1 MTSLTSQVATLVSYL
16 LILYSVMFR
25 TIYTVFLCSPVVID
39 SEITYYMSN
48 YNHVNY
54 DRFFLRKAL
63 IECFLVVML
72 DLLEGTLSAWSRSR
86 PSNDLIFLAL

>member
-1 MTSLTSQVATLVSYL
+1 
-16 LILYSVMFR
+16 
-25 TIYTVFLCSPVVID
+25 
-39 SEITYYMSN
+39 MSN

-54 DRFFLRKAL
+54 DRLFLRKVL